1 MAATVLIRRLL
12 GTTPGQAGS
21 VDITS
26 VNTRLKQAD
35 NGTAD
40 TNNPVP
46 AVTTS
51 YSFWASTQ
59 LNVTVAPANAINNLK
74 WYSDGTSFG
83 TGLTCS
89 GISANQASFYT
100 AAVSAIV
107 LSVGNYPGLSGA
119 PADVTTFTSGAPHT
133 LAGAPSIGATTGYI
147 GTTTNGAF
155 VFQLAATAS
164 ASPGTIAQRTFT
176 WQFDET

>member
-35 NGTAD
+35 NGATD

-51 YSFWASTQ
+51 YSYWATTQ

-74 WYSDGTSFG
+74 WYSDAVSFG

-89 GISANQASFYT
+89 GISANAASFYT
-100 AAVSAIV
+100 QAVSAIV
-107 LSVGNYPGLSGA
+107 LNTSNYTSLSGA
-119 PADVTTFTSGAPHT
+119 PVDVTTLTSGAPHT
-133 LAGAPSIGATTGYI
+133 LAGSPSIAATTGYI
-147 GTTTNGAF
+147 GGTTNGAF
-155 VFQLAATAS
+155 VFQLAATSS

>member
-1 MAATVLIRRLL
+1 MPATVLIRRLL
-12 GTTPGQAGS
+12 GTAPGQAGS

-51 YSFWASTQ
+51 YSFWATTQ

-89 GISANQASFYT
+89 GVSANAVNYYV
-100 AAVSAIV
+100 AATSAIV
-107 LSVGNYPGLSGA
+107 LSVGNYASLSAA
-119 PADVTTFTSGAPHT
+119 PSDVTTFTSGAPHT
-133 LAGAPSIGATTGYI
+133 LAGSPSIGATTGYI
-147 GTTTNGAF
+147 GGTTNGGM
-155 VFQLAATAS
+155 VFQLAATSS